1 MGGFLSGRTSLTTVQ
16 TADIADNA
24 ITSAK
29 ILADAVTLAK
39 MAAGTDGNVISFDA
53 SGDPVAIATGNDG
66 QVLHSAGAGAQ
77 PAFETLSAGWELV
90 ESATPSSASSVTF
103 SHTVESGYDYRIV
116 MSNMTN
122 AGDLSVV
129 NGMKLQYGTG
139 AGPTFQTSG
148 YVGQH
153 IHGVNT
159 SLSTAVPESTDGCMF
174 ISANG
179 YGNGATEQYWIEATI
194 FNPGAAALTATLGR
208 MWCINSDGNEQI
220 NFSTNMRS
228 TADTVTALKLLV
240 GTSSFSGNVSLSRN
254 AVA

>member
-77 PAFETLSAGWELV
+77 PAFETLSDGWELV
-90 ESATPSSASSVTF
+90 ESATPSIASSVTF

-148 YVGQH
+148 YVG
-153 IHGVNT
+153 NT
-159 SLSTAVPESTDGCMF
+159 YMA
-174 ISANG
+174 
-179 YGNGATEQYWIEATI
+179 
-194 FNPGAAALTATLGR
+194 
-208 MWCINSDGNEQI
+208 
-220 NFSTNMRS
+220 
-228 TADTVTALKLLV
+228 
-240 GTSSFSGNVSLSRN
+240 
-254 AVA
+254 